1 MNEASIDA
9 ALVSEHTRHDDKASA
24 LAPVGRSVTKHAP
37 SEALSYLPAVG
48 LGAALVLGA
57 AGLCGRGPKV
67 LRSSPLLSGLLVG
80 GAALGLAKW
89 QLDRF
94 FTESPDYEVE
104 RQVNGLEV
112 RSYPPRVVA
121 ETTIEGADLEQ
132 GLDEGFRRLAG
143 YIFGGNGGPRVP
155 GEDAHEKKGERIA
168 MTTPVTARED
178 AGGFVV
184 TFTMPKH
191 RALEVLPIPNDPRIR
206 VSRTDA
212 QRFAVLTYRAGYG
225 GARAKAAQEE
235 LVARAAAAGLVA
247 AGNPIFAGYDAP
259 STLPFLRR
267 VEAWLPLA

>member
-1 MNEASIDA
+1 MNDA
-9 ALVSEHTRHDDKASA
+9 TLDTSRISELSPHEGKVS
-24 LAPVGRSVTKHAP
+24 LAPVSRSVTKHVA
-37 SEALSYLPAVG
+37 SEALMFLPAVG
-48 LGAALVLGA
+48 LGAVLALGT
-57 AGLCGRGPKV
+57 AGLFGRGPKV
-67 LRSSPLLSGLLVG
+67 LRSSPFLSGLLVG

-94 FTESPDYEVE
+94 FTESPVYDVE
-104 RQVNGLEV
+104 QRVNGLEI

-121 ETTIEGADLEQ
+121 ETTVESADLEE

-143 YIFGGNGGPRVP
+143 YIFGGNAGTRVP
-155 GEDAHEKKGERIA
+155 GEDAHEKKGARIA

-178 AGGFVV
+178 ATGFVV
-184 TFTMPKH
+184 TFTMPKD

-212 QRFAVLTYRAGYG
+212 TRFAVLTYRAGYG
-225 GARAKAAQEE
+225 AARAKAAQED
-235 LVARAAAAGLVA
+235 LVARAAAAGLTA

-267 VEAWLPLA
+267 VEAWLPIA

>member
-1 MNEASIDA
+1 MNDASPDTALLSEISPANGEAS
-9 ALVSEHTRHDDKASA
+9 LT
-24 LAPVGRSVTKHAP
+24 PVGRSVTKHVA
-37 SEALSYLPAVG
+37 SEALMYLPAVG
-48 LGAALVLGA
+48 LGAALAFGTLG
-57 AGLCGRGPKV
+57 LFGRGPKV

-104 RQVNGLEV
+104 QEVNGLEI

-121 ETTIEGADLEQ
+121 ETAIESHELEE

-143 YIFGGNGGPRVP
+143 YIFGGNGGARVP
-155 GEDAHEKKGERIA
+155 GEEAHAKKGERIA
-168 MTTPVTARED
+168 MTTPVTAREE
-178 AGGFVV
+178 ATGIVV
-184 TFTMPKH
+184 TFTMPKD

-206 VSRTDA
+206 VSRTEA
-212 QRFAVLTYRAGYG
+212 SRFAVLTYRAGYG
-225 GARAKAAQEE
+225 AARAKAAQEE
-235 LVARAAAAGLVA
+235 LVARAAAAGLTA